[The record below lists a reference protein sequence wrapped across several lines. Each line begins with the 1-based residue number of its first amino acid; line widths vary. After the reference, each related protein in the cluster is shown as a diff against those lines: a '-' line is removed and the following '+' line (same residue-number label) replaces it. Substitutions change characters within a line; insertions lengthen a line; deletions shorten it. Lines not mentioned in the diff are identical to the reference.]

1 MFLVFTVHTNRYE
14 AAKLVVYPNPTN
26 GMLNI
31 KIPDTAGTEIS
42 YDVIDMVG
50 RLMQRGKMQPT
61 LSIESLNAG
70 NYFIRVWDAGRL
82 LGVKH
87 IVKR

>member
-1 MFLVFTVHTNRYE
+1 
-14 AAKLVVYPNPTN
+14 
-26 GMLNI
+26 
-31 KIPDTAGTEIS
+31 
-42 YDVIDMVG
+42 MVG
-50 RLMQRGKMQPT
+50 RVIQRGKMQPT

-70 NYFIRVWDAGRL
+70 NYFIRVWDADCL